1 MQESLMLYFDV
12 FKNFS
17 SPKGERKI
25 STIEVMSISWSLHLI
40 YAFYSVFALFLGV
53 KSYEYISGS
62 EDFTHLV
69 FSTLN
74 IQIQKITLLSTLF
87 SVILYPFIFQFG
99 YRFWRALFKFYAQL
113 FDREDAEFEDKAD
126 AILASA
132 FSCNLFLIFPIV
144 GKFLS
149 HLAHGFFLYKGMVSK
164 YNFSSLQAILVL
176 LTPIFLVFLALVF
189 TASYFMFLLTL
200 I

>member
-1 MQESLMLYFDV
+1 MQESLLLYFDV

-25 STIEVMSISWSLHLI
+25 TVFEIMGISWSLHLI
-40 YAFYSVFALFLGV
+40 QAFYSVFALFLGV
-53 KSYEYISGS
+53 KSYEYFSGS

-69 FSTLN
+69 FSSIN
-74 IQIQKITLLSTLF
+74 IHFQKVTLLSTLF
-87 SVILYPFIFQFG
+87 GVIFYPLLFQFG

-113 FDREDAEFEDKAD
+113 FDREDPEFEAKAD

-132 FSCNLFLIFPIV
+132 FSCNIFLIFPII
-144 GKFLS
+144 GNFLS
-149 HLAHGFFLYKGMVSK
+149 HLAHGFFLYKGMMSK

-176 LTPIFLVFLALVF
+176 LTPIFLVFLSLVF
-189 TASYFMFLLTL
+189 AASYFMLLLTL